1 MKLKQLC
8 TVQTNLPNADFY
20 IVRSG
25 SQHTIGRVTK
35 EYNKDYI
42 GIKVT
47 RTDILVPDYL
57 YYLLMNLYNRKYF
70 KSISNGTTLQHITTQ
85 DVGNI
90 SFLTTGEL
98 NFLSDS

>member
-1 MKLKQLC
+1 MKLNQLC

-25 SQHTIGRVTK
+25 SQNTVGKVTK

-47 RTDILVPDYL
+47 RTDILIPDYL
-57 YYLLMNLYNRKYF
+57 YYLLMNLHNQGYF
-70 KSISNGTTLQHITTQ
+70 KSISNGTTLQHITTE
-85 DVGNI
+85 DVGGI
-90 SFLTTGEL
+90 GFQMSGEL
-98 NFLSDS
+98 N

>member
-25 SQHTIGRVTK
+25 SQNTIGKVTK
-35 EYNKDYI
+35 EFNKDYI

-47 RTDILVPDYL
+47 RTDLLVPDYL
-57 YYLLMNLYNRKYF
+57 YYLLMNLHNQGYF

-85 DVGNI
+85 HVGNI
-90 SFLTTGEL
+90 AFQMAGNL
-98 NFLSDS
+98 N

>member
-25 SQHTIGRVTK
+25 SQNTIGKVTK
-35 EYNKDYI
+35 EFNKDYI

-57 YYLLMNLYNRKYF
+57 YYLLMNLHNQGYF
-70 KSISNGTTLQHITTQ
+70 RAISNGTTLQHITTQ

-90 SFLTTGEL
+90 AFQMTGNL
-98 NFLSDS
+98 N